1 MKKGLMGLV
10 ALCVMF
16 ILTGCGTETLT
27 CTMSQDESGMTMNQ
41 EAVVTFENNE
51 VTKMKMNVDVEVDDT
66 YASYIGMMESMLE
79 SQFTQYSD
87 NGAKVDVSSSD
98 NKINVSIDMDV
109 KNMTD
114 DQKKNLDLEDV
125 YGTKDATKKE
135 LESQGYTC
143 K

>member
-1 MKKGLMGLV
+1 MKKGLMALV
-10 ALCVMF
+10 AMGIVF

-27 CTMSQDESGMTMNQ
+27 CTMSQDESGMKMNQ

-51 VTKMKMNVDVEVDDT
+51 VTKMNMSVDVEVDDT
-66 YASYIGMMESMLE
+66 YANYISTMESMLE
-79 SQFTQYSD
+79 SQFTQFSD
-87 NGAKVDVSSSD
+87 NGAKVDVSSSG

-114 DQKKNLDLEDV
+114 EQKKNLNMEDV
-125 YGTKDATKKE
+125 YGSKEATKKE
-135 LESQGYTC
+135 LEEQGYTC

>member
-27 CTMSQDESGMTMNQ
+27 CTMSQEESGMTMNQ
-41 EAVVTFENNE
+41 KAVVTFENNE

-114 DQKKNLDLEDV
+114 EQKENLGMEDV
-125 YGTKDATKKE
+125 YGSKDATKKE
-135 LESQGYTC
+135 LEEQGYTC

>member
-27 CTMSQDESGMTMNQ
+27 CTMSQEESGMTMNQ
-41 EAVVTFENNE
+41 KAVVTFENNE

-87 NGAKVDVSSSD
+87 NGAKVDVSSGD

-114 DQKKNLDLEDV
+114 EQKENLDMEDV
-125 YGTKDATKKE
+125 YGSKDATKKE
-135 LESQGYTC
+135 LEEQGYTC